1 MKHRDGI
8 LDLVRGVS
16 ALLVMLGHLRA
27 FLFLDRGESGASGLV
42 ANGFYF
48 VTGLGHQAVM
58 VFFVLSGYFVGGS
71 VMDGFQRR
79 RFSWT
84 GYGIARLS
92 RLWTVLLPALLLTLA
107 LDTLGAQLSPTAYL
121 GGFGAPFM
129 SGPQPDAAAA
139 HGWWVLVGN
148 LFFVQTVSVP
158 VYGTNGP
165 LWSLANEFW
174 YYVLFPL
181 AVVGGGLVVRLRVGR
196 FHGKALVTG
205 ACCLLLAAAIGWWL
219 PTGLVGHGVIW
230 LVGVGVWQVT
240 RFEMVRRLAR
250 NVWWGTAGGCA
261 FLCTLLAS
269 KTGHWA
275 GSDWMVGISFALW
288 MPALLGGW
296 PRFGWWSRCS
306 TGLSEVS
313 YSLYVMHFPVLFFAA
328 AVMFNGYQY
337 APGIMSYLWFALLA
351 GGTLLISAGFWWV
364 FERNTTAVR
373 RRATAMLGQ
382 RR

>member
-42 ANGFYF
+42 ANGFYLI
-48 VTGLGHQAVM
+48 TGLGHQAVM

-71 VMDGFQRR
+71 VVDGVLAA
-79 RFSWT
+79 RFSWVR
-84 GYGIARLS
+84 YGITRLS
-92 RLWTVLLPALLLTLA
+92 RLWTVLLPALLLTLV
-107 LDTLGAQLSPTAYL
+107 LDVLGTHFSPTAYL
-121 GGFGAPFM
+121 GGFGAQFM
-129 SGPQPDAAAA
+129 SGPQPSATAA

-148 LFFVQTVSVP
+148 LAFVQTVSVP

-181 AVVGGGLVVRLRVGR
+181 AVAGIALMIRHRESPFQGPVFAKGLLG
-196 FHGKALVTG
+196 
-205 ACCLLLAAAIGWWL
+205 LLLAVAIGWWL
-219 PTGLVGHGVIW
+219 PAALVGHGVIW
-230 LVGVGVWQVT
+230 LLGVGVWQVA
-240 RFEMVRRLAR
+240 RFERVRRATR
-250 NVWWGTAGGCA
+250 NIWGGAAAGGG
-261 FLCTLLAS
+261 FLGSLLAS
-269 KTGHWA
+269 KAGHWA
-275 GSDWMVGISFALW
+275 GSDWVVGITFALW
-288 MPALLGGW
+288 MPALLGAW
-296 PRFGWWSRCS
+296 PRFGWWSRFS
-306 TGLSEVS
+306 TGFSEVS
-313 YSLYVMHFPVLFFAA
+313 YSLYVMHFPVLFFVV

-337 APGIMSYLWFALLA
+337 APGIVGYLWFALLA
-351 GGTLLISAGFWWV
+351 SGTLLISAGFWWV

>member
-1 MKHRDGI
+1 M
-8 LDLVRGVS
+8 
-16 ALLVMLGHLRA
+16 
-27 FLFLDRGESGASGLV
+27 
-42 ANGFYF
+42 
-48 VTGLGHQAVM
+48 QW
-58 VFFVLSGYFVGGS
+58 
-71 VMDGFQRR
+71 

-165 LWSLANEFW
+165 LWSLSNEFW